1 MKYLLLDGFGD
12 NGWNAASIEGLEAK
26 RSSLRLAPLPVAA
39 APLLDSVPP
48 PNAVAP
54 NGDVYS
60 SDSITHRIFRMRFC
74 GTESFG
80 EYLPGIGGEG
90 SAPRK
95 LRAPRGLAI
104 HDWKLYVA
112 DSGNDRIQIFDLGT
126 LKLLAIRRGFRSPS
140 DVAIDAKG
148 NVWVADRGNACIRRN
163 RGPAI
168 DGTAVAAHFFEVNY
182 GPDARQRFVF
192 IPLRGRLEL
201 WRNGTPVIVAQ
212 NVATVSDAS
221 AKLADLL
228 HARGARRLFLE
239 WDAVYPLESGEPFL
253 EPSDL
258 GVWNGHSCLFPRHRQ
273 ECLCHTEG
281 LIYVVDRQKDY
292 VRVLDTEG
300 RLLRIARTWDE
311 VAHAFQPAAA
321 SAVTAAAGFAKSGSY
336 VSRAFDSG
344 IDRCAW
350 DRIDVAF
357 GGGVPATTAATIS
370 TFTSNEALTDADAAA
385 LDDEQWRKANANAT
399 DFLVLS
405 PPGRYLW
412 LRIAFSGD
420 GAATPLIERI
430 RLFQPRASYLQYLPA
445 VYQAD
450 AVSRDLLDRF
460 LRIFQTIFES
470 FEARIDDFADFLD
483 PDGTPSNFVEW
494 LAGWIA
500 MTFDPTMEEA
510 VRRNLLRHAPE
521 LYRMRG
527 TPAGIRRF
535 LELAFGIDAQILEHF
550 RLRKWTFL
558 GSGAALGTRTQLW
571 GRAITPRLQL
581 DVFSRIG
588 ETALISTGDPLHD
601 PFAVHAHKFS
611 VFVPAPVLRSSST
624 VAAVRTLIERE
635 KPAHVQYALVGIEPR
650 FRLGVQ
656 STLGLDSVVGSYPC
670 TVLCETNLGFDTLL
684 GQALPP
690 VRREYGQR
698 LRMS

>member
-1 MKYLLLDGFGD
+1 MKYILLDGFGD
-12 NGWNAASIEGLEAK
+12 NGWNAASIEGLEVK
-26 RSSLRLAPLPVAA
+26 RSSLRLAPLPVAP

-54 NGDVYS
+54 NGDLYA
-60 SDSITHRIFRMRFC
+60 SDTTAHRIFRMRFC

-126 LKLLAIRRGFRSPS
+126 LKLLAIWRGFKSPA

-148 NVWVADRGNACIRRN
+148 NVWIADRGNACIRRN

-168 DGTAVAAHFFEVNY
+168 DGTAIAAHFFEVNY

-192 IPLRGRLEL
+192 IQLRGRLEL

-212 NVATVSDAS
+212 DVATVADAS

-228 HARGARRLFLE
+228 HARGARKLFLE
-239 WDAVYPLESGEPFL
+239 WDAVYPLENAEPFI

-258 GVWNGHSCLFPRHRQ
+258 GTDDAGR
-273 ECLCHTEG
+273 
-281 LIYVVDRQKDY
+281 IYVVDRQKDY
-292 VRVLDTEG
+292 VRVFDAEG
-300 RLLRIARTWDE
+300 RLLRMARTWSD
-311 VAHAFQPAAA
+311 VAHAFQPPAA
-321 SAVTAAAGFAKSGSY
+321 SASAVPAGFAKSGSY
-336 VSRAFDSG
+336 ASRAFDSG
-344 IDRCAW
+344 IDRCPW

-370 TFTSNEALTDADAAA
+370 TFTSNEALSDDDVAA

-420 GAATPLIERI
+420 GASTPLIERI
-430 RLFQPRASYLQYLPA
+430 RLFRPRSSYLQYLPA
-445 VYQAD
+445 IYQAD

-470 FEARIDDFADFLD
+470 FEARIDNFSDFLD
-483 PDGTPSNFVEW
+483 PDGTPSNFIEW

-500 MTFDPTMEEA
+500 MTFDQTMEEE

-527 TPAGIRRF
+527 TPAGIQRF
-535 LELAFGIDAQILEHF
+535 LELAFGIKAQILEHF
-550 RLRKWTFL
+550 RLRKWAFL
-558 GSGAALGTRTQLW
+558 GGGAALGTRTQLW

-611 VFVPAPVLRSSST
+611 IFVPASVLRSPAT

-656 STLGLDSVVGSYPC
+656 STLGFDSVVGSYPC
-670 TVLCETNLGFDTLL
+670 PVLCEANLGFDTLL